1 MRWEFDPSKD
11 GIAHA
16 LRVNR
21 LGNCTFSEGLA
32 ESLHLPDASYDVVV
46 NNLMIHHLSEPLRSQ
61 AIREMFRVLRPGGRL
76 LIAEFQLPAKG
87 IRRRLMGPMISPVM
101 RHNPVHLLEPM
112 VQEAG
117 FEQIRGGN
125 LAPWTRYVQAVKPT
139 KAH

>member
-1 MRWEFDPSKD
+1 M
-11 GIAHA
+11 
-16 LRVNR
+16 
-21 LGNCTFSEGLA
+21 
-32 ESLHLPDASYDVVV
+32 
-46 NNLMIHHLSEPLRSQ
+46 
-61 AIREMFRVLRPGGRL
+61 

-117 FEQIRGGN
+117 FEQIRSGN

-139 KAH
+139 KAY